1 MANIR
6 EVFNRI
12 LSFFNKRQRDSDL
25 DAELQSHIDLAVE
38 ENIGHGMSPEEARRR
53 ALIRFGGVQQAKE
66 QQRDAR
72 GLPSL
77 DILMQD
83 LRYTLRTLGRNRI
96 FTIVAVLILAL
107 GIGANIAVFSVVN
120 TLLLRP
126 LPLRDPERLVLIAPA
141 DNTYGLSGATY
152 SADAYDDLL
161 AQNHSYV
168 DVTGYY
174 AFSTPDNSKLTAQG
188 EPKPLTNL
196 SVAGNFFHVLGVDP
210 ALGRSFTAEESIKG
224 GPAVVMLSYPLW
236 QRQFNGDRSI
246 IGRSITLDGVPV
258 TVVGVLPETFDFG
271 AVFAPGAKVDLF
283 SPVIMDDIRMQ
294 GNTLALIG
302 RLKPEVTLAQAQSEA
317 VDLFPRF
324 YWRKTIPDSNHNYTA
339 RPVELK
345 EYVSGKV
352 RRSLIVLWCAVGLI
366 LLIVCVNLSNL
377 LLARAAARSK
387 QFALRGALGAGR
399 GRLVRQLL
407 TESFVLSLIGAVFGL
422 GIAFAV
428 VSYLAHQGS
437 IALPLLNSLR
447 VDGTALV
454 WTLLI
459 TVATAVLFGLLPG
472 LKMSSSNLQESLKNT
487 GQGMSDGKRHG
498 RLRSTLVI
506 SEVALACILLIG
518 AGLLLRSFMH
528 VLDIDLGF
536 QPSTAAA
543 IQVDYDR
550 NAKLDKSNATF
561 QEIIKRV
568 GALPGVDGAGI
579 SDNLPL
585 ERNRGWGGP
594 RLKGKTY
601 LPGEVKSAF
610 VYIVSPGYIP
620 AMGMRLRGRDFAWQ
634 DSQTGDSTVI
644 LNQTAANNLLPGEDP
659 IGRVVLI
666 GNSEARIIGIV
677 ADVHETNVEGKPGGQ
692 MYLPIMR
699 EEWGPAGAY
708 LVIRTKLPPDQL
720 AAPVLRTLRDLN
732 PNQPATEFRPIQQ
745 LVDHAV
751 SPRRFFAILVSVFAL
766 LGLFLAAL
774 GIYGVISYSV
784 TQKTQEIGIRMALGA
799 TLGRLQLDVIRATLQ
814 LALIGIA
821 IGTVASFA
829 VSQLIASLLFGTT
842 PTDPLTFLV
851 MILVLGA
858 LALVAGY
865 LPARRASRINPMV
878 ALRNN

>member
-1 MANIR
+1 
-6 EVFNRI
+6 
-12 LSFFNKRQRDSDL
+12 
-25 DAELQSHIDLAVE
+25 
-38 ENIGHGMSPEEARRR
+38 
-53 ALIRFGGVQQAKE
+53 
-66 QQRDAR
+66 
-72 GLPSL
+72 
-77 DILMQD
+77 
-83 LRYTLRTLGRNRI
+83 
-96 FTIVAVLILAL
+96 
-107 GIGANIAVFSVVN
+107 
-120 TLLLRP
+120 
-126 LPLRDPERLVLIAPA
+126 LVLIAPA
-141 DNTYGLSGATY
+141 DNTHGLSGATY

-168 DVTGYY
+168 DVSGYY

-196 SVAGNFFHVLGVDP
+196 SVAGNFFHVLGVEP

-317 VDLFPRF
+317 VDIFPRF

-387 QFALRGALGAGR
+387 EFALRGALGAGR

-407 TESFVLSLIGAVFGL
+407 TESFVLSVIGAVFGL

-472 LKMSSSNLQESLKNT
+472 LKMSSSNLQESLKDT
-487 GQGMSDGKRHG
+487 GQGMSEG
-498 RLRSTLVI
+498 RKHERVRSTLVI
-506 SEVALACILLIG
+506 SEVALACVLLIG

-561 QEIIKRV
+561 QEMIKRV
-568 GALPGVDGAGI
+568 GALPGVEDAGI

-745 LVDHAV
+745 IVDHAV

-799 TLGRLQLDVIRATLQ
+799 TLGRVQLDVIRTTLQ

-851 MILVLGA
+851 MALVLGA
-858 LALVAGY
+858 IALVAGY
-865 LPARRASRINPMV
+865 IPARRASRINPMV